1 MVTTR
6 FPPSPTGDLHIGSV
20 RTALYS
26 WAFARQHQGKFV
38 LRIEDT
44 DRERSTEQAVA
55 VILEGMQWLGLDY
68 DQGPF
73 FQSKRL
79 NRYQEIIQKL
89 LEQGDAYYCNCS
101 KQRLEQLRQQQRLAK
116 QKPKYDGHC
125 RNASNLTGEQVIRFK
140 NPQIGSVTFDDLVRG
155 KVTVNNQEL
164 DDLIICRSDGSP
176 TYNLCVVVDDMD
188 MNISHV
194 IRGDDHIN
202 NTPRQINILK
212 ALGAQ
217 IPQYAHVPMILGS
230 DGTRLSKRHGALSLL
245 HYRDNGIL
253 PEALL
258 NYLVRLGWSFG
269 EQEIFSLDEIIKLF
283 DINKVNVAPSTFNP
297 EKLIWVNQQHI
308 MQAEPSDLVTTL
320 QMFLTIIGVD
330 SQNGPD
336 LIKVVEVQQSRV
348 KTMLEMAQESCYFY
362 QDFSQYDQTAAKKNL
377 TDPKPLE
384 ELLSALQDLDNWQ
397 KESISA
403 VIKSITEKLN
413 TKMMKV
419 ALPLRVAVTGK
430 GTSPS
435 IDITLELIGKTRTL
449 RRIQR
454 TIDYIEK
461 SN

>member
-125 RNASNLTGEQVIRFK
+125 RNTSNLTGEQVIRFK
-140 NPQIGSVTFDDLVRG
+140 NPQIGSVSFDDLVRG

-308 MQAEPSDLVTTL
+308 MQAEPSDLVATL
-320 QMFLTIIGVD
+320 QMFLTKIGVD

-336 LIKVVEVQQSRV
+336 LIQVVEVQQSRV